1 LDKGITA
8 LAKLHNFCI
17 DESDIPIRQRLHEDV
32 LEGDQFDVI
41 TNEVFLDEEEQRFL
55 TTRQTGNRRRN
66 NFRALLE
73 EKGLRRPNYNINSR
87 A

>member
-1 LDKGITA
+1 MA

-17 DESDIPIRQRLHEDV
+17 DEGDIPVRRHFHEDV
-32 LEGDQFDVI
+32 MEGDQFEVLI
-41 TNEVFLDEEEQRFL
+41 NEYFFDEEEQRFL
-55 TTRQTGNRRRN
+55 TTRQTGNRRNN
-66 NFRALLE
+66 NFRVVLE

>member
-1 LDKGITA
+1 MA

-17 DESDIPIRQRLHEDV
+17 DESDIPVRQLYHEDV
-32 LEGDQFDVI
+32 LEGNYVEVLVH
-41 TNEVFLDEEEQRFL
+41 EVFLDEEEQHFL
-55 TTRQTGNRRRN
+55 MTRRTGNRRPN
-66 NFRALLE
+66 NFRVVLE

>member
-1 LDKGITA
+1 
-8 LAKLHNFCI
+8 
-17 DESDIPIRQRLHEDV
+17 

-41 TNEVFLDEEEQRFL
+41 TNEVILDEDEQHFL
-55 TTRQTGNRRRN
+55 MTCQTGHRHHN